1 MAGEPL
7 RVKHVFELDNRQLMA
22 IFAGIFL
29 MLVLFFGLGINVGWR
44 LSIEMGDGTL
54 RDSMGSMEPTETND
68 DFGDIPAPD
77 QPLLAPPSQVS
88 PIAETPEPETAK
100 PTSEGPSLL
109 ARLQQAEQT
118 EQRARGAGSPP
129 PQQKTPVVVPNVPS
143 EEKKSKPTP
152 PVEEP
157 LPPTFNEIKATAP
170 APPPTS
176 KKATQEPPAPKKT
189 VEKTP
194 PPPPPPV
201 EKTAS
206 STKKQY
212 TVQFHSFRTRERAQK
227 VIDQFKPFDDR
238 KPFIMEMPVD
248 DTLTWYKVCIGK
260 FQDYQQ
266 AKAYERIYKEKTKDK
281 QTMVTRVLN

>member
-44 LSIEMGDGTL
+44 LSIEMGGGTL
-54 RDSMGSMEPTETND
+54 SDSMGAMQPTETND
-68 DFGDIPAPD
+68 EFGDNPNPD
-77 QPLLAPPSQVS
+77 QPLLAPPSEAT
-88 PIAETPEPETAK
+88 PIAEKAPEPEAAK
-100 PTSEGPSLL
+100 PASEGPSLL

-129 PQQKTPVVVPNVPS
+129 PQQKTPVVVPNVPP
-143 EEKKSKPTP
+143 EEKKNKPTP
-152 PVEEP
+152 PAEEP
-157 LPPTFNEIKATAP
+157 LPPTFNEVKAKAP
-170 APPPTS
+170 AP
-176 KKATQEPPAPKKT
+176 KKETKEPPAPKKT
-189 VEKTP
+189 VAKTP

-201 EKTAS
+201 EKPAN

-227 VIDQFKPFDDR
+227 VIDKFKPFDDR